1 MKMRVG
7 IMSQSKT
14 HSIIEQVLNVGSGW
28 LLSLL
33 VWTFLIAP
41 IYELDTT
48 FMQNMEITII
58 FTMISI
64 VRGYIWRR
72 FFNRITEK
80 QTI

>member
-1 MKMRVG
+1 
-7 IMSQSKT
+7 MSQSKT